1 MRYWPADVQINVC
14 LRANYSPMNTKLIM
28 TISAAFLAVMGIAL
42 TFAADDIIVAFV
54 AEPSEILRITAQLLG
69 ATYFGFA
76 ILNWM
81 SKGAIIGG
89 IYNKPL
95 VMANFAH
102 FFIGGA
108 MLVKTVLHNQQL
120 PAGLFIL
127 AGIYLV
133 MALLFA
139 FIMFRHPNKR
149 TA

>member
-1 MRYWPADVQINVC
+1 
-14 LRANYSPMNTKLIM
+14 MNTKLIM
-28 TISAAFLAVMGIAL
+28 TISAAFLAAIGIAL
-42 TFAADDIIVAFV
+42 IFAADDIIAVFV
-54 AEPSEILRITAQLLG
+54 AEPSEVLRITAQLLG

-81 SKGAIIGG
+81 AKGAIIGG

-95 VMANFAH
+95 VMANFAQ

-108 MLVKTVLHNQQL
+108 MLVKSVLRNQQL

-127 AGIYLV
+127 AGIYVV
-133 MALLFA
+133 MASLFA
-139 FIMFRHPNKR
+139 FIMFRHPDNR

>member
-1 MRYWPADVQINVC
+1 M
-14 LRANYSPMNTKLIM
+14 MNTKLIM
-28 TISAAFLAVMGIAL
+28 TISAAFLAAIGIAL
-42 TFAADDIIVAFV
+42 TFAADDIIIAFV
-54 AEPSEILRITAQLLG
+54 AEPSEVLRITAQLLG
-69 ATYFGFA
+69 ATYFSFA

-81 SKGAIIGG
+81 AKGAIIGG

-108 MLVKTVLHNQQL
+108 MLVKTVLRNQEL
-120 PAGLFIL
+120 PVALSAL
-127 AGIYLV
+127 AGIYV
-133 MALLFA
+133 AMALLFA